1 MNPGRHRP
9 TRTPQNPHLRHLLL
23 LLSRTPQNP
32 HLLLLLLLPNV
43 LAATTATT
51 TTTTTLLLLRPPPP
65 PPLLRRLIL
74 LLPLLLHSPLFLLIV
89 VLIVLR
95 PPPPPPSHG
104 PFSSRQHALVTC
116 PSQWPVSASP
126 VHSGLCHLPLDTC
139 QASVR
144 CGRHCANDRTRSLL
158 HIAVIISACGNDFL
172 IV

>member
-65 PPLLRRLIL
+65 PP
-74 LLPLLLHSPLFLLIV
+74 
-89 VLIVLR
+89 
-95 PPPPPPSHG
+95 PPPPLLPTTTTTLALIPPHRRPHRTATSSFSWSFFLPPTCSGHV
-104 PFSSRQHALVTC
+104 PFTVACERFPCT
-116 PSQWPVSASP
+116 QWPVSPSP
-126 VHSGLCHLPLDTC
+126 GHLPGKC
-139 QASVR
+139 
-144 CGRHCANDRTRSLL
+144 SLRPPL
-158 HIAVIISACGNDFL
+158 RQ
-172 IV
+172 

>member
-1 MNPGRHRP
+1 MIRLYFLRFGIILIGAIRIAPIIIVYEYFLLLMNPGRHRP

-126 VHSGLCHLPLDTC
+126 GHLPGKC
-139 QASVR
+139 
-144 CGRHCANDRTRSLL
+144 SLRPPL
-158 HIAVIISACGNDFL
+158 RQ
-172 IV
+172 

>member
-65 PPLLRRLIL
+65 PPLLPTTTTTLALIPPHRRPHRTATTTSSSFSWSFF
-74 LLPLLLHSPLFLLIV
+74 LPPTCSGHV
-89 VLIVLR
+89 
-95 PPPPPPSHG
+95 
-104 PFSSRQHALVTC
+104 PFTVACERFPWTLARQVFAAAATAPMTAH
-116 PSQWPVSASP
+116 
-126 VHSGLCHLPLDTC
+126 VHSSISLSSFPHAATTSLSCDGIHWRD
-139 QASVR
+139 VR
-144 CGRHCANDRTRSLL
+144 TAR
-158 HIAVIISACGNDFL
+158 
-172 IV
+172 